1 MHGDVGVELGR
12 RVAAAVQAALDLDL
26 TPEQAVVRPSK
37 RDGIDYQSNVAMSLA
52 RTSGRDARDIA
63 ADIVA
68 HLDAADLVEPPE
80 ISGSGFVNLVLT
92 PEWLAARASALLDD
106 ERLSVPLVERP
117 RRIAIDY
124 SSPNVAKEM
133 HVGHL
138 RSTVLG
144 DAISRLLRFAGH
156 EVTPHNHTGDW
167 GTPFGMLIEHMVDEG
182 WTGSA
187 DLPSADLPSI
197 GDLNGFYQEARKKFD
212 AETDF
217 AGRARRRVVLLQGG
231 HQETLALWRRLVAES
246 AKHFEQVYQVL
257 GIQLTPDDVYGE
269 SFYNPFLAD
278 LVKQLSAK
286 RLVKV
291 SGGAIV
297 AFPEGFTN
305 RDGGPQA
312 VIVRKRGGG
321 YGYASTDLATA
332 RYWIEERGATDLLY
346 VVGSPQAQHFAMV
359 FAVLREA
366 GWLTGDHHAEHIG
379 FGSVLGEDGRTIRTR
394 AGGSVK
400 LMSVLAEA
408 MDRAAEIADRGGP
421 AEEQRAAEQ
430 RTEEQRTEE
439 QRAAEQRAAVA
450 RAVGIG
456 AVKYADLSNDRR
468 KDYVFD
474 LDRMLAM
481 HGNTAV
487 YLQYANSRMRSVL
500 RKAGAEPAGGTPV
513 VISDPR
519 ERDLLL
525 QILRFPQ
532 ACAAATRE
540 YAPHKLC
547 TYLYETAS
555 TMSSFY
561 ANCPILATDAP
572 DVRDSRLVLATL
584 TSRVLTLGLSLL
596 GIEAPERI

>member
-1 MHGDVGVELGR
+1 MVHGNVGVELGR
-12 RVAAAVQAALDLDL
+12 RVAAAVKTALDLDIAPDD
-26 TPEQAVVRPSK
+26 TMIRPSK
-37 RDGIDYQSNVAMSLA
+37 RDGVDYQSDVAMSLA
-52 RTSGRDARDIA
+52 RKSGRDPRDIA

-80 ISGSGFVNLVLT
+80 ITGTGFINLVLA
-92 PEWLAARASALLDD
+92 PQWLAGLATALLDD
-106 ERLSVPLVERP
+106 ERLGVPQVDSP
-117 RRIAIDY
+117 RRIALDY

-138 RSTVLG
+138 RSTVIG

-156 EVTPHNHTGDW
+156 EVIAHNHIGDW

-182 WTGSA
+182 LTGSGE
-187 DLPSADLPSI
+187 LLSI

-217 AGRARRRVVLLQGG
+217 ANRARRRVVLLQGG
-231 HQETLALWRRLVAES
+231 HQETLALWRQLVAES
-246 AKHFEQVYQVL
+246 AKHFEHIYELL

-278 LVKQLSAK
+278 VVKQLSAK

-291 SGGAIV
+291 VNGAIC

-305 RDGGPQA
+305 RDGDPQA

-366 GWLTGDHHAEHIG
+366 GWLTDDHHAEHIG
-379 FGSVLGEDGRTIRTR
+379 FGSILGEDGRTIRTR

-400 LMSVLAEA
+400 LVDLLVEA
-408 MDRAAEIADRGGP
+408 IDRAEG
-421 AEEQRAAEQ
+421 AAE
-430 RTEEQRTEE
+430 RDELTEEQ
-439 QRAAEQRAAVA
+439 QAAVA

-456 AVKYADLSNDRR
+456 AVKYADLSKDRR

-474 LDRMLAM
+474 WDRMLAM
-481 HGNTAV
+481 NGNTAV
-487 YLQYANSRMRSVL
+487 YLQYANCRIRSVL
-500 RKAGAEPAGGTPV
+500 RKAEAEPAGGTPV

-519 ERDLLL
+519 ERELLL
-525 QILRFPQ
+525 RILRFP
-532 ACAAATRE
+532 AAVAAATQG
-540 YAPHKLC
+540 YAPDKLC
-547 TYLYETAS
+547 TYLYETARTFS
-555 TMSSFY
+555 AFY
-561 ANCPILATDAP
+561 ANCPILAADTS
-572 DVRDSRLVLATL
+572 DVRDSRLVLAAL